1 MGGFTKLDRIC
12 SRNMAYRVWGINKTA
27 KAFVNLCYKL
37 TKFLSLKA
45 IIVGS
50 GIAGLATSVRLAL
63 KGIEVTVF
71 EANDYPGGKLSAF
84 EMNGYKFDAGPSL
97 FTLPE
102 LVDELFELSDRD
114 PRNYFDYQ
122 RKHVACHYFWS
133 DGTQLKSY
141 TNRIDFSKEVE
152 RVLNVDGTPVLN
164 HLERAEEIY
173 RYTTPIFMERSL
185 HQWESYW
192 GKEVVDALFHLHHFA
207 LLTNMHNYNERK
219 LNHPKLVQ
227 LFDRYATY
235 NGSSPF
241 LAPGVMHTIS
251 HLEHNHGTYYPK
263 GGMIQITESVYRLAR
278 ELGVQFELNSP
289 VEEILHENGRVTGVR
304 SMGETHRADLV
315 VSNMD
320 VVPTYRKLLPKA
332 KAPERT
338 LRQPRSSSAVIFY
351 WGIKKRFSELDLHN
365 IFFSDQYREEFECI
379 FNRGELHEDP
389 TVYINITAA
398 EETSQA
404 PEGCENWFVM
414 INAPGNTGQ
423 DWDAMI
429 AESRKRILAKL
440 SRILNEDIEELIEVE
455 DVLEPRTIESRT
467 SSYQGSLYGAASNNS
482 MAAFLRHPNFSPNI
496 EGLYF
501 VGGSVHPGGGIPLC
515 LLSARI
521 ASGLIEK
528 RELK

>member
-1 MGGFTKLDRIC
+1 
-12 SRNMAYRVWGINKTA
+12 
-27 KAFVNLCYKL
+27 
-37 TKFLSLKA
+37 LKA
-45 IIVGS
+45 IVIGS

-63 KGIEVTVF
+63 KGMNVTVF
-71 EANDYPGGKLSAF
+71 EANNYPGGKLSAF
-84 EMNGYKFDAGPSL
+84 EQDGYSFDAGPSL

-102 LVDELFELSDRD
+102 LVDELFDDAQRNPRD
-114 PRNYFDYQ
+114 YFEYK
-122 RKHVACHYFWS
+122 RKDVACHYFWK
-133 DGTQLKSY
+133 DGTHLKSY
-141 TNRIDFSKEVE
+141 TNRNEFSEEVE
-152 RVLNVDGTPVLN
+152 RVLNVDRTPVLK

-185 HQWESYW
+185 HRWESYW

-207 LLTNMHNYNERK
+207 LLTNMHDYNERK

-263 GGMIQITESVYRLAR
+263 GGMISITNAVHKLAV
-278 ELGVQFELNSP
+278 ELGVRFEFNAP
-289 VEEILHENGRVTGVR
+289 VQEIIHQSGKVSGVR
-304 SMGETHRADLV
+304 IEDRIENAEVV

-338 LRQPRSSSAVIFY
+338 LKQPRSSSAVIFY
-351 WGIKKRFSELDLHN
+351 WGVKKRFKELDLHN
-365 IFFSDQYREEFECI
+365 IFFSDNYREEFDCI
-379 FNRGELHEDP
+379 FNRGELYHDP
-389 TVYINITAA
+389 TIYINNTAV
-398 EETSQA
+398 EESGQA

-429 AESRKRILAKL
+429 AESRSRIIAKL
-440 SRILNEDIEELIEVE
+440 NEILKVDLESLIETEDI
-455 DVLEPRTIESRT
+455 LEPRTIESRT

-482 MAAFLRHPNFSPNI
+482 MAAFLRHPNFSQKI
-496 EGLYF
+496 KGLYF

-521 ASGLIEK
+521 ASGLIDK

>member
-1 MGGFTKLDRIC
+1 M
-12 SRNMAYRVWGINKTA
+12 
-27 KAFVNLCYKL
+27 CYKL
-37 TKFLSLKA
+37 TKILSLKA

-63 KGIEVTVF
+63 KGMDVTVF
-71 EANDYPGGKLSAF
+71 ESNNYPGGKLSAF
-84 EMNGYKFDAGPSL
+84 ELDGYKFDAGPSL

-102 LVDELFELSDRD
+102 LVDQLFQDAGKNPRD
-114 PRNYFDYQ
+114 YFDYK
-122 RKHVACHYFWS
+122 RKDIACHYFWS
-133 DGTQLKSY
+133 DGVHLKSY
-141 TNRIDFSKEVE
+141 TNKNDFSEEVE
-152 RVLNVDGTPVLN
+152 RVLQVDKSPVLK

-192 GKEVVDALFHLHHFA
+192 GKEVVDAIFHLHHFA
-207 LLTNMHNYNERK
+207 LLTNMHDYNERK

-235 NGSSPF
+235 NGSSPY
-241 LAPGVMHTIS
+241 LAPGVLHTIS

-263 GGMIQITESVYRLAR
+263 GGMISITRAVYQLAC
-278 ELGVQFELNSP
+278 ELGVRFEFGSR
-289 VEEILHENGRVTGVR
+289 VEEILYEDHRVRGVR
-304 SMGETHRADLV
+304 VNGKEEKADVV

-320 VVPTYRKLLPKA
+320 VVPTYRVLLPNA
-332 KAPERT
+332 KAPEET
-338 LRQPRSSSAVIFY
+338 LQQPRSSSAVIFY
-351 WGIKKRFSELDLHN
+351 WGVKKRFPELNLHN
-365 IFFSDQYREEFECI
+365 IFFSDDYREEFDCI
-379 FNRGELHEDP
+379 FNQGKLYEDP
-389 TVYINITAA
+389 TVYINNTAV
-398 EETSQA
+398 EEKGQA

-423 DWDAMI
+423 DWDVMI
-429 AESRKRILAKL
+429 SESRKRIIQKL
-440 SRILNEDIEELIEVE
+440 SRQLNVNLEELIEVE
-455 DVLEPRTIESRT
+455 DILEPRTIESRT

-482 MAAFLRHPNFSPNI
+482 MAAFLRHPNFSQRI
-496 EGLYF
+496 KGLYF